1 MLKLWLNS
9 IKSCAVR
16 WLEKNR
22 GIVVVLFCLPAS
34 FIFDLVIKLNF
45 IIQRCLFY
53 SGPEHHFTK
62 VQGIQKEVREWNE
75 LSAKER
81 KPLCT
86 AKPNWL
92 SLSTKFF
99 NKKNCHQ
106 IPIPLYN
113 ILELDTEKLS
123 LKVEPNASVYDM
135 TSYLIP
141 KGYTLAVTLE
151 IGDATA
157 GGLALGV
164 GMTTH
169 SHKVGLFQETI
180 LSYDVVL
187 ADGSVIH
194 VTKDNEHSDLFYC
207 LPWSH
212 GTLAFLIHTQ
222 DEYCEEMMKLSG
234 AIGNTTKVPDFLEA
248 TIFDRENAVIMC
260 GNFADVDTHKK
271 IKRINHVS
279 RWRRVCAHKRLLVET
294 QQIHFLGSGRHD
306 SVWQPSIISID
317 ARLAMPSKARFF
329 EVHNYE
335 CNKRDDIFKAGLSR
349 YCDAL
354 KTLKAQVNT
363 ATELFNTFPLLVYPC
378 KIFDHKTKG
387 SLGQGQLRSPS
398 KDLLTPNTN
407 FAMYNDLGVY
417 GTPAAVKRHEP
428 YNPTKAMRAM
438 EKFTRDK
445 KSLSK
450 CFDLR
455 LYKQVR
461 QKYYAERAFPSLFD
475 KIKPEINVIEIGN
488 KEYL

>member
-212 GTLAFLIHTQ
+212 GTLAFLVALELKLITIKPFVHLQYYPIHTQ

-279 RWRRVCAHKRLLVET
+279 RWYKPWFYKHAESFLSHAGEEYVPIKDYLLRHNRSIFWVVEDMIPFGNHPLFRLMLGWLCPPKPA
-294 QQIHFLGSGRHD
+294 FLKFTTTSAIREMTFSKQVFQD
-306 SVWQPSIISID
+306 IV
-317 ARLAMPSKARFF
+317 MP
-329 EVHNYE
+329 
-335 CNKRDDIFKAGLSR
+335 
-349 YCDAL
+349 L

-378 KIFDHKTKG
+378 KYLTIKQKV
-387 SLGQGQLRSPS
+387 
-398 KDLLTPNTN
+398 LL
-407 FAMYNDLGVY
+407 D
-417 GTPAAVKRHEP
+417 
-428 YNPTKAMRAM
+428 KA
-438 EKFTRDK
+438 
-445 KSLSK
+445 
-450 CFDLR
+450 
-455 LYKQVR
+455 
-461 QKYYAERAFPSLFD
+461 
-475 KIKPEINVIEIGN
+475 N
-488 KEYL
+488 